1 MSPFGRTNRTTRLFL
16 KCAEVIEFLG
26 RWQQGPLYPSST
38 SPRAVIHC
46 TAIACLAVLPGNK
59 DALHLLGLFSCQ
71 IGGQINSN
79 QCWALSFSIVNHPP
93 FASSPNK
100 VPITHFLFLRCDDNV
115 REAAG
120 RLLVDRSGCTSGRNR
135 PLQREHNSQG
145 IPAPHWQPSF
155 FAHAHWGWFSH
166 TQPMPKQTLQ
176 LGPSSSLTGLRLY
189 ASVAEFDSS
198 SLRRWLVQLI
208 ACSVLGH
215 HRFLARFF
223 IVAHPVGT

>member
-1 MSPFGRTNRTTRLFL
+1 M
-16 KCAEVIEFLG
+16 
-26 RWQQGPLYPSST
+26 
-38 SPRAVIHC
+38 
-46 TAIACLAVLPGNK
+46 
-59 DALHLLGLFSCQ
+59 LGLFSCQ

-100 VPITHFLFLRCDDNV
+100 VPTTHFLFLRCGDNV

-120 RLLVDRSGCTSGRNR
+120 HLLVDRSGCTSGGNR

-223 IVAHPVGT
+223 IVAHPVGTQGFGGQSRNSTPLSVKTIPAALSSVIKADNVDACGSRLQLSRSAIITRRTLIPSAK